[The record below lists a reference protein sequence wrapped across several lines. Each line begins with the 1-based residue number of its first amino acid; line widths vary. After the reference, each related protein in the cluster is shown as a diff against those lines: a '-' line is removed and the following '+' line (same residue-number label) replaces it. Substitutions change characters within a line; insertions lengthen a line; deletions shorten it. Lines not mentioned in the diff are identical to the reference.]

1 MFHCA
6 SVASVPFFNWILRV
20 FSLHLQRSGPCL
32 GKMWCIDILQMA
44 YFFSEKVRRGLS
56 PERIGKIATKVLAK
70 RDHPSLVIVVC
81 SF

>member
-1 MFHCA
+1 
-6 SVASVPFFNWILRV
+6 
-20 FSLHLQRSGPCL
+20 
-32 GKMWCIDILQMA
+32 MA